1 MPGCQARTSLC
12 AARPR
17 LSSMSSGVARP
28 AAAQE
33 VCGGLG
39 PTVAGEGALL
49 VPVHAAD
56 PGRRREVGEVPNV
69 LADFATT
76 SGVRRVDGNKKGAFT
91 RDRRP
96 KAAAHLLR
104 RRWTRDA

>member
-56 PGRRREVGEVPNV
+56 PGRRREVGEVPHV
-69 LADFATT
+69 LADDRVHAVEDTVVHVEVLDLVLLGPRHG
-76 SGVRRVDGNKKGAFT
+76 SDGVE
-91 RDRRP
+91 P
-96 KAAAHLLR
+96 LSLIHI
-104 RRWTRDA
+104 